1 MEINYF
7 ITARAEETVQGIN
20 VSLGAEFAKG
30 TEPEIISAT
39 LQGYVQKNVN
49 QRYMNVTIHYNTK
62 EHDFEDING
71 AFIDTGFLTLVMPLI
86 SELHEKITSTITS
99 L

>member
-62 EHDFEDING
+62 EQDFEDING

-86 SELHEKITSTITS
+86 SEFHEKITSTITS